1 MNAGP
6 ELDAVPD
13 VLDRAAGMDGPD
25 ARPVCNVVI
34 ADDGFD
40 PGAVE
45 LSDDGFDPG
54 AVDLSD
60 DGFDPGAV
68 DLSDDEY
75 AGAGAGTVGRL
86 AAAVHAVERTDAV
99 LQYPDPSLVAAG
111 PWLVLAPLSGD
122 VSTVHCGTGRVTI
135 RAPADPDP
143 GVDRLLSGLLEA
155 ARPRHPAYPVED
167 DRQGVFTTGLTT
179 YSLST
184 VDVEEKTVTVTFD
197 VVTTPATRPEAVRT
211 RFGAVDGV
219 SAVAYEPLVGVERA
233 DPSPGLRDAVETAH
247 RTVLDEACYEWVP
260 EPTVFS
266 RIPGPEKMA
275 LGTGAPGDRSF
286 GPEAYARCVDLLVES
301 IRATEVAP

>member
-1 MNAGP
+1 MSTGP
-6 ELDAVPD
+6 ELDAVPN

-25 ARPVCNVVI
+25 ARPACKVVV

-45 LSDDGFDPG
+45 LSDDG
-54 AVDLSD
+54 
-60 DGFDPGAV
+60 
-68 DLSDDEY
+68 Y

-86 AAAVHAVERTDAV
+86 AAAVHAVERTDAA

-135 RAPADPDP
+135 RAPADPDRP
-143 GVDRLLSGLLEA
+143 DAGIERLLSGLLDA

-167 DRQGVFTTGLTT
+167 DRRGVFTTGLTT

-184 VDVEEKTVTVTFD
+184 VDVEGKTVTVTFD
-197 VVTTPATRPEAVRT
+197 VVTTPATRPGAVRT

-219 SAVAYEPLVGVERA
+219 SAVTYEPLVGVERA

-247 RTVLDEACYEWVP
+247 RTVLGDACYEWVP

-275 LGTGAPGDRSF
+275 LGTGAPGDQSF
-286 GPEAYARCVDLLVES
+286 GREAYDRCVDLLVEC